1 VVKAL
6 IEAGADVNKQG
17 RDENTALGEATAHG
31 STLVVMEL
39 IKAGA
44 DVNPFCSDMG
54 STPIFIAAE
63 LGNSIIVALLIQ
75 AGADVHRIDENYM
88 TPIDIALRYTTEDD
102 DWREDLGGTGAS
114 IEEYKKCVE
123 MLRYA
128 AS

>member
-1 VVKAL
+1 
-6 IEAGADVNKQG
+6 VNKQG
-17 RDENTALGEATAHG
+17 RDGDTALGAATAHG

-44 DVNPFCSDMG
+44 DVNPFCS
-54 STPIFIAAE
+54 PIFSAAE

-75 AGADVHRIDENYM
+75 AGADVNRIDEDDM
-88 TPIDIALRYTTEDD
+88 KPIDIALRYSTEDD
-102 DWREDLGGTGAS
+102 DWREDLGANGAS

>member
-1 VVKAL
+1 
-6 IEAGADVNKQG
+6 
-17 RDENTALGEATAHG
+17 
-31 STLVVMEL
+31 MEL

-75 AGADVHRIDENYM
+75 AGADVNRIDEDDM
-88 TPIDIALRYTTEDD
+88 KPIDLALRYSNDD
-102 DWREDLGGTGAS
+102 DWREDLGANGAS